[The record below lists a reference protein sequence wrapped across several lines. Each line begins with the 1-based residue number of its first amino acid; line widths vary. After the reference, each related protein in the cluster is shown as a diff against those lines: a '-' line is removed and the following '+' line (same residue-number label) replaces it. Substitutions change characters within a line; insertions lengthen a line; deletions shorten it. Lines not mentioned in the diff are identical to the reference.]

1 MLEMMVSQDGGIP
14 LIGKVHRSHASDNNV
29 FKELR

>member
-14 LIGKVHRSHASDNNV
+14 NIMVLNNV
-29 FKELR
+29 GMSYLLKLH

>member
-1 MLEMMVSQDGGIP
+1 MMVSQDGGIP
-14 LIGKVHRSHASDNNV
+14 LIGKVLSGNASDNNV